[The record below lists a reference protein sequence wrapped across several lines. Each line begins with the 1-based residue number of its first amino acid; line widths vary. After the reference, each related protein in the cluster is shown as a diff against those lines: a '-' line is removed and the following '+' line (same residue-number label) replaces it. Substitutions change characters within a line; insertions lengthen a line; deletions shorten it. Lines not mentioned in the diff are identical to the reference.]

1 MRETGKSVVLFEGIR
16 PVGRFDVK
24 QFEMHKTKLCHNVF
38 LDAADEDYVTAR
50 YAWRARLAN
59 AFCWSAGQAIEK
71 YTKCALLLN
80 GGSANFSHGFSPHF
94 KKLQSICGSLIADYI
109 EKPEDLDLIE
119 GTEEE
124 FPEGTF
130 DAIKR
135 FEENGQSKQR
145 YRESGHYVRP
155 YDIHKLDALCINIRQ
170 VCVSLNELREDG
182 LTWKEYLNQNPKTLV
197 DFGRLK
203 KRERRHFPEMNDAL
217 RSGNFQFFKEP
228 PGPFPS
234 IWFSWQES
242 AILNLPIDDRNYLE
256 ALDWL
261 TRNSKMDKEKVRQ
274 FLLEVY
280 NK

>member
-1 MRETGKSVVLFEGIR
+1 LREIGQNGIIFEGIR
-16 PVGRFDVK
+16 PVGLFDVK
-24 QFEMHKTKLCHNVF
+24 QFEMQKTRLCHEVF

-80 GGSANFSHGFSPHF
+80 GGSAKFSHDFSSHF
-94 KKLQSICGSLIADYI
+94 KNLQLICGNLIADSI

-119 GTEEE
+119 GTKGA
-124 FPEGTF
+124 FPERTF

-145 YRESGHYVRP
+145 YREVGHYVKP
-155 YDIHKLDALCINIRQ
+155 YDIHKLDTLCINIRR
-170 VCVSLNELREDG
+170 VCVNLSELREDG
-182 LTWKEYLNQNPKTLV
+182 LTGKEYLARNPKTLA
-197 DFGRLK
+197 DYGRLE
-203 KRERRHFPEMNDAL
+203 KRERRHFPEVKDAL
-217 RSGNFQFFKEP
+217 LSGNYQFFKEP
-228 PGPFPS
+228 PEPFPE

-242 AILNLPIDDRNYLE
+242 SILSLPVDDRNYLE

-274 FLLEVY
+274 LLLEVY